1 MTTESPFIIVLGET
15 DFKYE
20 HAGGFIRKI
29 IYGDRLLEDLEK
41 ILVKL

>member
-20 HAGGFIRKI
+20 HAGGFPRKI
-29 IYGDRLLEDLEK
+29 MDGEDLLDEIEK
-41 ILVKL
+41 IL